1 MREISAKLI
10 EEAVEKS
17 FELTAVGK
25 ACLLSPA
32 AASYNRYRN
41 FEERGNAFKKMVAD
55 YAG

>member
-1 MREISAKLI
+1 MRCETL

-17 FELTAVGK
+17 FELTASGK

-41 FEERGNAFKKMVAD
+41 FEEKGNAFKKMVAD